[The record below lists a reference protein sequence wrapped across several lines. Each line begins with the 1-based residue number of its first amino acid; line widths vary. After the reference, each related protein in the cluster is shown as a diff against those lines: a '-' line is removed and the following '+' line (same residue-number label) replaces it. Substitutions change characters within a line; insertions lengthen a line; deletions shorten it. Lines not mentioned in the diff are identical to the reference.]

1 MSSTKLII
9 FELTDH
15 TLSIDFYNRKAV
27 PWYCGKGGDRT
38 RECLHDITSDYNSD
52 ALPLSHLS
60 GWCYSIFSTLLI
72 HLFLSDNSGFR
83 LLSPLPTAIGASFFI
98 VES

>member
-38 RECLHDITSDYNSD
+38 RERLRDITSD
-52 ALPLSHLS
+52 
-60 GWCYSIFSTLLI
+60 
-72 HLFLSDNSGFR
+72 
-83 LLSPLPTAIGASFFI
+83 
-98 VES
+98 